1 MKRESQNVFK
11 DERDEMEH
19 IGEKREGDVS
29 MGGHHANVDIGK
41 FVVIGKEHSALERGE
56 KMFRGR

>member
-29 MGGHHANVDIGK
+29 IGGDTMQMLNREICCDW
-41 FVVIGKEHSALERGE
+41 
-56 KMFRGR
+56 

>member
-29 MGGHHANVDIGK
+29 IGGGDTMQMLNREICCDW
-41 FVVIGKEHSALERGE
+41 
-56 KMFRGR
+56 

>member
-29 MGGHHANVDIGK
+29 IGGGTPCKCWIGK
-41 FVVIGKEHSALERGE
+41 FVVIGKEHSALERGR
-56 KMFRGR
+56 KDV